1 MMRAHAT
8 TKGAGAS
15 SSGRTGWVL
24 VFAVSAFAITW
35 GTGLAVVLSTQ
46 AELVNGAHVVPHA
59 LALPVAV
66 VNTLLFVGAYGP
78 ALAAVAVT
86 AAESGRTGV
95 RALLGQLLRWRVS
108 PGWYTV
114 ALLGPN
120 LVVLLALLL
129 YALYRGQAP
138 TQWLLV
144 PGPFYLA
151 LLALGPWGEEI
162 GWRGYAL
169 PKLQRRWS
177 ALGASLL
184 VGLMWFVWHQWPL
197 FTPARPPVIDV
208 AGLATFLVYIVAI
221 SVLFAWLYNS
231 TGGSLPIAWAAHAG
245 LNLNVVAAQAVPFP
259 LIAGLFALC
268 AALVVLLAGPR
279 TLARAQPVG

>member
-1 MMRAHAT
+1 MMRADA
-8 TKGAGAS
+8 KGES
-15 SSGRTGWVL
+15 IISRGRTGWVL
-24 VFAVSAFAITW
+24 VFAVGAFAITW

-46 AELVNGAHVVPHA
+46 AQLVNGAHVVPHA
-59 LALPVAV
+59 LALPTAVADV
-66 VNTLLFVGAYGP
+66 LLFVGAYGP

-86 AAESGRTGV
+86 AAESGRAGV
-95 RALLGQLLRWRVS
+95 RALLSQLLRWRVGL
-108 PGWYTV
+108 GWYAV
-114 ALLGPN
+114 AFLGPN
-120 LVVLLALLL
+120 LVVLLALIL
-129 YALYRGQAP
+129 YALSRGQAP

-144 PGPFYLA
+144 PSPLYVA

-169 PKLQRRWS
+169 PRLQGRWS

-197 FTPARPPVIDV
+197 LTPARPPIVDFV
-208 AGLATFLVYIVAI
+208 GLGTFLVYIVAV

-231 TGGSLPIAWAAHAG
+231 TRGSLPIAWAAHAG
-245 LNLNVVAAQAVPFP
+245 LNLNVVAGQTIPFP
-259 LIAGLFALC
+259 LIAGLFALA

-279 TLARAQPVG
+279 TLSRVRPIG